1 MTAALILF
9 GVSAAV
15 AQSAVTGKIVDETG
29 APLIGASVTVP
40 GTSQGVSTDVDGNFT
55 LKTDAKEI
63 EISYVGYV
71 PTKKPVTGPNA
82 RLGIIQ
88 MEPDA
93 VALQDVIVMQ
103 SVAVQRKTPV
113 AVSTVN
119 AEEIS
124 YKLGGQEFP
133 EILKSTPGVYVTKD
147 GGGFGDSKINMR
159 GFQAAN
165 VAVMVNGVP
174 VNDME
179 WGGVY
184 WSNWAGLSDVTRS
197 MQTQRGLGASKIS
210 SPSVG
215 GSVNIVTNGIEAKQG
230 GTFSFGVGNDGLYS
244 LSFSLSTG
252 LTKSG
257 WALSVLGAKR
267 WGDGYIQGTNFEGYN
282 WFVNISKRI
291 NDRHQL
297 SLTAFGAPQKHA
309 QRHALDDGLKIEEW
323 QKAKNFMGEKD
334 MYRYN
339 AEYGFDKNGRQRYSH
354 FNEYHKPQISLN
366 HQWQIDYKSS
376 LSTALYMSIGRGS
389 GYSGQGRTSADRN
402 MWKGTNYGV
411 LNTTFRNPDGT
422 FAYDKIQEMN
432 AASPDG
438 SRMIMSKSNNNHM
451 WYGLLSTY
459 TNQISKSLELSA
471 GIDVRYYIGEHNN
484 EIIDLYDG
492 KYFIDDSSRAN
503 VKPEQ
508 NAAAA
513 DPNWV
518 YEKLQVGDKVYRDYD
533 GHVHQEG
540 VFAQLEWTKKN
551 LNAFVSGSV
560 SNTGYWRY
568 DRFYYDAAHAESE
581 HVNFIGYTV
590 KGGANYNINEKH
602 NVFANLGYISRAPFF
617 SGGAFLQSTTSN
629 VKNPDPL
636 NEKVFSAEIGYG
648 FRSGILSVNLNGY
661 YTLWMDKSVVRSS
674 SMANG
679 DYARVNLSGVD
690 ARHMGLELDFVL
702 RPNRWLDVTGMLSLG
717 DWQWDSDSK
726 GYIYDTQGQPLTK
739 ALDGTVASG
748 IMAEDHAWLN
758 LKQKGIKVGGSAQT
772 TGALGVTVRPMK
784 GLRVSADWN
793 AYGNNYADFYIGSNT
808 SLNGNSTV
816 DVKDPWKIPWG
827 HQLDLSAS
835 YAFKIGNV
843 RATIYGNVNNVY
855 DYNYIMDAQCAAAD
869 EGIWQNVYAV
879 MYSFGR
885 TYTVRLK
892 IIQEE
897 RTSIPLSSVQSL
909 PLLPVKA
916 FCTPHLPNLLRENI
930 PFLQGTASRK
940 QQPLLM
946 TAPPQKNGS
955 EHVKGENLWNP

>member
-1 MTAALILF
+1 MAAFILI
-9 GVSAAV
+9 GSSSAI
-15 AQSAVTGKIVDETG
+15 AQSTVIGKVVDEND
-29 APLIGASVTVP
+29 APLIGATVIVP
-40 GTSQGVSTDVDGNFT
+40 GTSTGTGTDAAGNFSLKVDAGT
-55 LKTDAKEI
+55 QSVEISFFGYVTETREIKGGGRIDLGTIVLKTDA
-63 EISYVGYV
+63 
-71 PTKKPVTGPNA
+71 VT
-82 RLGIIQ
+82 
-88 MEPDA
+88 
-93 VALQDVIVMQ
+93 LQDVIVSQ

-113 AVSTVN
+113 AVSTVT
-119 AEEIS
+119 ADEIT

-147 GGGFGDSKINMR
+147 GGGFGDAKINMR
-159 GFQAAN
+159 GFQSAN

-210 SPSVG
+210 APSVG
-215 GSVNIVTNGIEAKQG
+215 GSVNIVTNGIDAKKG
-230 GTFSFGVGNDGLYS
+230 GTFSFGVGNDGLYNLS
-244 LSFSLSTG
+244 LSLSTG
-252 LTKSG
+252 LTKNG
-257 WALSVLGAKR
+257 WAMSILAAKR

-297 SLTAFGAPQKHA
+297 SLTAFGAPQKHG
-309 QRHALDDGLKIEEW
+309 QRNALNDGLTIAEW

-339 AEYGFDKNGRQRYSH
+339 ASYGFDKNGKQRYSS

-402 MWKGTNYGV
+402 AWKGTNYGI

-422 FAYDKIQEMN
+422 FAYDKIQELN
-432 AASPDG
+432 AASIDG
-438 SRMIMSKSNNNHM
+438 SRMVMSKSNNNHM

-459 TNQISKSLELSA
+459 TNQITPSLELSA
-471 GIDVRYYIGEHNN
+471 GVDVRYYIGEHNN

-492 KYFIDDSSRAN
+492 KYFIDDNSRRN
-503 VKPEQ
+503 VKASD
-508 NAAAA
+508 NIAAA
-513 DPNWV
+513 DPTWQ

-540 VFAQLEWTKKN
+540 VFAQLEWTRNK
-551 LNAFVSGSV
+551 LNAFVSGSI

-568 DRFYYDAAHAESE
+568 DRFYYDAEHAESD
-581 HVNFIGYTV
+581 HVNFLGYTV
-590 KGGANYNINEKH
+590 KGGANYNITDKH

-629 VKNPDPL
+629 VTNPDPL
-636 NEKVFSAEIGYG
+636 NERVFSAELGYG
-648 FRSGILSVNLNGY
+648 FRSGIFTANLNAY
-661 YTLWMDKSVVRSS
+661 YTLWMDKSFVRSTQMS
-674 SMANG
+674 NG
-679 DYARVNLSGVD
+679 DYARINLGGVD
-690 ARHMGLELDFVL
+690 ARHMGIELDFSL
-702 RPNRWLDVTGMLSLG
+702 RPTRWMDITGMLSLG
-717 DWQWDSDSK
+717 NWIWDSNTK
-726 GYIYDTQGQPLTK
+726 GYIYDSQGQPMTA

-748 IMAEDHAWLN
+748 IMADDHAWLF

-772 TGALGVTVRPMK
+772 TGAIGMTVRPMK

-793 AYGNNYADFYIGSNT
+793 AYGNNYADFWLGSG
-808 SLNGNSTV
+808 LNGNQTIE
-816 DVKDPWKIPWG
+816 VKDPWRIPWG

-835 YAFKIGNV
+835 YRFKIGNIF
-843 RATIYGNVNNVY
+843 ATIYGNVNNVY
-855 DYNYIMDAQCAAAD
+855 NYNYIMDAQSDALQ
-869 EGIWQNVYAV
+869 EGIWQNAYAV

-885 TYTVRLK
+885 TYTVRVK
-892 IIQEE
+892 IN
-897 RTSIPLSSVQSL
+897 
-909 PLLPVKA
+909 
-916 FCTPHLPNLLRENI
+916 F
-930 PFLQGTASRK
+930 
-940 QQPLLM
+940 
-946 TAPPQKNGS
+946 
-955 EHVKGENLWNP
+955 

>member
-1 MTAALILF
+1 MAAFILI
-9 GVSAAV
+9 GSSSAI
-15 AQSAVTGKIVDETG
+15 AQSTVIGKVVDEND
-29 APLIGASVTVP
+29 APLIGATVIVP
-40 GTSQGVSTDVDGNFT
+40 GTSTGTGTDAAGNFSLKVDAGT
-55 LKTDAKEI
+55 QSVEISFIGYVTETREIKGGGRIDLGTIVLKTDA
-63 EISYVGYV
+63 
-71 PTKKPVTGPNA
+71 VT
-82 RLGIIQ
+82 
-88 MEPDA
+88 
-93 VALQDVIVMQ
+93 LQDVIVSQ

-113 AVSTVN
+113 AVSTVT
-119 AEEIS
+119 ADEIT

-147 GGGFGDSKINMR
+147 GGGFGDAKINMR
-159 GFQAAN
+159 GFQSAN

-210 SPSVG
+210 APSVG
-215 GSVNIVTNGIEAKQG
+215 GSVNIVTNGIDAKKG
-230 GTFSFGVGNDGLYS
+230 GTFSFGVGNDGLYNLS
-244 LSFSLSTG
+244 LSLSTG
-252 LTKSG
+252 LTKNG
-257 WALSVLGAKR
+257 WAMSILAAKR

-297 SLTAFGAPQKHA
+297 SLTAFGAPQKHG
-309 QRHALDDGLKIEEW
+309 QRNALNDGLTIAEW

-339 AEYGFDKNGRQRYSH
+339 ASYGFDKNGKQRYSS

-402 MWKGTNYGV
+402 AWKGTNYGI

-422 FAYDKIQEMN
+422 FAYDKIQELN
-432 AASPDG
+432 AASIDG
-438 SRMIMSKSNNNHM
+438 SRMVMSKSNNNHM

-459 TNQISKSLELSA
+459 TNQITPSLELSA
-471 GIDVRYYIGEHNN
+471 GVDVRYYIGEHNN

-492 KYFIDDSSRAN
+492 KYFIDDNSRCN
-503 VKPEQ
+503 VKASD
-508 NAAAA
+508 NIAAA
-513 DPNWV
+513 DPTWQ

-540 VFAQLEWTKKN
+540 VFAQLEWTRNK
-551 LNAFVSGSV
+551 LNAFVSGSI

-568 DRFYYDAAHAESE
+568 DRFYYDAEHAESD
-581 HVNFIGYTV
+581 HVNFLGYTV
-590 KGGANYNINEKH
+590 KGGANYNITDKH

-629 VKNPDPL
+629 VTNPDPL
-636 NEKVFSAEIGYG
+636 NERVFSAELGYG
-648 FRSGILSVNLNGY
+648 FRSGIFTANLNAY
-661 YTLWMDKSVVRSS
+661 YTLWMDKSFVRSTQMS
-674 SMANG
+674 NG
-679 DYARVNLSGVD
+679 DYARINLGGVD
-690 ARHMGLELDFVL
+690 ARHMGIELDFSL
-702 RPNRWLDVTGMLSLG
+702 RPTRWMDITGMLSLG
-717 DWQWDSDSK
+717 NWIWDSNTK
-726 GYIYDTQGQPLTK
+726 GYIYDSQGQPMTA

-748 IMAEDHAWLN
+748 IMADDHAWLF

-772 TGALGVTVRPMK
+772 TGAIGMTVRPMK

-793 AYGNNYADFYIGSNT
+793 AYGNNYADFWLGSG
-808 SLNGNSTV
+808 LNGNQTIE
-816 DVKDPWKIPWG
+816 VKDPWRIPWG

-835 YAFKIGNV
+835 YRFKIGNIF
-843 RATIYGNVNNVY
+843 ATIYGNVNNVY
-855 DYNYIMDAQCAAAD
+855 NYNYIMDAQSDALQ
-869 EGIWQNVYAV
+869 EGIWQNAYAV

-885 TYTVRLK
+885 TYTVRVK
-892 IIQEE
+892 IN
-897 RTSIPLSSVQSL
+897 
-909 PLLPVKA
+909 
-916 FCTPHLPNLLRENI
+916 F
-930 PFLQGTASRK
+930 
-940 QQPLLM
+940 
-946 TAPPQKNGS
+946 
-955 EHVKGENLWNP
+955 

>member
-1 MTAALILF
+1 
-9 GVSAAV
+9 
-15 AQSAVTGKIVDETG
+15 VT
-29 APLIGASVTVP
+29 
-40 GTSQGVSTDVDGNFT
+40 
-55 LKTDAKEI
+55 
-63 EISYVGYV
+63 
-71 PTKKPVTGPNA
+71 
-82 RLGIIQ
+82 
-88 MEPDA
+88 
-93 VALQDVIVMQ
+93 LQDVIVSQ

-113 AVSTVN
+113 AVSTVT
-119 AEEIS
+119 ADEIT

-147 GGGFGDSKINMR
+147 GGGFGDAKINMR
-159 GFQAAN
+159 GFQSAN

-210 SPSVG
+210 APSVG
-215 GSVNIVTNGIEAKQG
+215 GSVNIVTNGIDAKKG
-230 GTFSFGVGNDGLYS
+230 GTFSFGVGNDGLYNLS
-244 LSFSLSTG
+244 LSLSTG
-252 LTKSG
+252 LTKNG
-257 WALSVLGAKR
+257 WAMSILAAKR

-297 SLTAFGAPQKHA
+297 SLTAFGAPQKHG
-309 QRHALDDGLKIEEW
+309 QRNALNDGLTIAEW

-339 AEYGFDKNGRQRYSH
+339 ASYGFDKNGKQRYSS

-402 MWKGTNYGV
+402 AWKGTNYGI

-422 FAYDKIQEMN
+422 FAYDKIQELN
-432 AASPDG
+432 AASIDG
-438 SRMIMSKSNNNHM
+438 SRMVMSKSNNNHM

-459 TNQISKSLELSA
+459 TNQITPSLELSA
-471 GIDVRYYIGEHNN
+471 GVDVRYYIGEHNN

-492 KYFIDDSSRAN
+492 KYFIDDNSRRN
-503 VKPEQ
+503 VKASD
-508 NAAAA
+508 NIAAA
-513 DPNWV
+513 DPTWQ

-540 VFAQLEWTKKN
+540 VFAQLEWTRNK
-551 LNAFVSGSV
+551 LNAFVSGSI

-568 DRFYYDAAHAESE
+568 DRFYYDAEHAESD
-581 HVNFIGYTV
+581 HVNFLGYTV
-590 KGGANYNINEKH
+590 KGGANYNITDKH

-629 VKNPDPL
+629 VTNPDPL
-636 NEKVFSAEIGYG
+636 NERVFSAELGYG
-648 FRSGILSVNLNGY
+648 FRSGIFTANLNAY
-661 YTLWMDKSVVRSS
+661 YTLWMDKSFVRSTQMS
-674 SMANG
+674 NG
-679 DYARVNLSGVD
+679 DYARINLGGVD
-690 ARHMGLELDFVL
+690 ARHMGIELDFSL
-702 RPNRWLDVTGMLSLG
+702 RPTRWMDITGMLSLG
-717 DWQWDSDSK
+717 NWIWDSNTK
-726 GYIYDTQGQPLTK
+726 GYIYDSQGQPMTA

-748 IMAEDHAWLN
+748 IMADDHAWLF

-772 TGALGVTVRPMK
+772 TGAIGMTVRPMK

-793 AYGNNYADFYIGSNT
+793 AYGNNYADFWLGSG
-808 SLNGNSTV
+808 LNGNQTIE
-816 DVKDPWKIPWG
+816 VKDPWRIPWG

-835 YAFKIGNV
+835 YRFKIGNIF
-843 RATIYGNVNNVY
+843 ATIYGNVNNVY
-855 DYNYIMDAQCAAAD
+855 NYNYIMDAQSDALQ
-869 EGIWQNVYAV
+869 EGIWQNAYAV

-885 TYTVRLK
+885 TYTVRVK
-892 IIQEE
+892 IN
-897 RTSIPLSSVQSL
+897 
-909 PLLPVKA
+909 
-916 FCTPHLPNLLRENI
+916 F
-930 PFLQGTASRK
+930 
-940 QQPLLM
+940 
-946 TAPPQKNGS
+946 
-955 EHVKGENLWNP
+955 

>member
-1 MTAALILF
+1 MKKPLLHFLLMAAFILI
-9 GVSAAV
+9 GSSSAI
-15 AQSAVTGKIVDETG
+15 AQSTVIGKVVDEND
-29 APLIGASVTVP
+29 APLIGATVIVP
-40 GTSQGVSTDVDGNFT
+40 GTSTGTGTDAAGNFSLKVDAGT
-55 LKTDAKEI
+55 QSVEISFIGYVTETREIKGGGRIDLGTIVLKTDA
-63 EISYVGYV
+63 
-71 PTKKPVTGPNA
+71 VT
-82 RLGIIQ
+82 
-88 MEPDA
+88 
-93 VALQDVIVMQ
+93 LQDVIVSQ

-113 AVSTVN
+113 AVSTVT
-119 AEEIS
+119 ADEIT

-147 GGGFGDSKINMR
+147 GGGFGDAKINMR
-159 GFQAAN
+159 GFQSAN

-210 SPSVG
+210 APSVG
-215 GSVNIVTNGIEAKQG
+215 GSVNIVTNGIDAKKG
-230 GTFSFGVGNDGLYS
+230 GTFSFGVGNDGLYNLS
-244 LSFSLSTG
+244 LSLSTG
-252 LTKSG
+252 LTKNG
-257 WALSVLGAKR
+257 WAMSILAAKR

-297 SLTAFGAPQKHA
+297 SLTAFGAPQKHG
-309 QRHALDDGLKIEEW
+309 QRNALNDGLTIAEW

-339 AEYGFDKNGRQRYSH
+339 ASYGFDKNGKQRYSS

-402 MWKGTNYGV
+402 AWKGTNYGV

-422 FAYDKIQEMN
+422 FAYDKIQELN
-432 AASPDG
+432 AASIDG
-438 SRMIMSKSNNNHM
+438 SRMVMSKSNNNHM

-459 TNQISKSLELSA
+459 TNQITPSLELSA
-471 GIDVRYYIGEHNN
+471 GVDVRYYIGEHNN

-492 KYFIDDSSRAN
+492 KYFIDDNSRRN
-503 VKPEQ
+503 VKASD
-508 NAAAA
+508 NIAAA
-513 DPNWV
+513 DPTWQ

-540 VFAQLEWTKKN
+540 VFAQLEWTRNK
-551 LNAFVSGSV
+551 LNAFVSGSI

-568 DRFYYDAAHAESE
+568 DRFYYDAEHAESD
-581 HVNFIGYTV
+581 HVNFLGYTV
-590 KGGANYNINEKH
+590 KGGANYNITDKH

-629 VKNPDPL
+629 VTNPDPL
-636 NEKVFSAEIGYG
+636 NERVFSAELGYG
-648 FRSGILSVNLNGY
+648 FRSGIFTANLNAY
-661 YTLWMDKSVVRSS
+661 YTLWMDKSFVRSTQMS
-674 SMANG
+674 NG
-679 DYARVNLSGVD
+679 DYARINLGGVD
-690 ARHMGLELDFVL
+690 ARHMGIELDFSL
-702 RPNRWLDVTGMLSLG
+702 RPTRWMDITGMLSLG
-717 DWQWDSDSK
+717 NWIWDSNTK
-726 GYIYDTQGQPLTK
+726 GYIYDSQGQPMTA

-748 IMAEDHAWLN
+748 IMADDHAWLF

-772 TGALGVTVRPMK
+772 TGAIGVTVRPMK

-793 AYGNNYADFYIGSNT
+793 AYGNNYADFWLGSG
-808 SLNGNSTV
+808 LNGNQTIE
-816 DVKDPWKIPWG
+816 VKDPWRIPWG

-835 YAFKIGNV
+835 YRFKIGNIF
-843 RATIYGNVNNVY
+843 ATIYGNVNNVY
-855 DYNYIMDAQCAAAD
+855 NYNYIMDAQSDALQ
-869 EGIWQNVYAV
+869 EGIWQNAYAV

-885 TYTVRLK
+885 TYTVRVK
-892 IIQEE
+892 IN
-897 RTSIPLSSVQSL
+897 
-909 PLLPVKA
+909 
-916 FCTPHLPNLLRENI
+916 F
-930 PFLQGTASRK
+930 
-940 QQPLLM
+940 
-946 TAPPQKNGS
+946 
-955 EHVKGENLWNP
+955 

>member
-1 MTAALILF
+1 MT
-9 GVSAAV
+9 
-15 AQSAVTGKIVDETG
+15 
-29 APLIGASVTVP
+29 
-40 GTSQGVSTDVDGNFT
+40 
-55 LKTDAKEI
+55 
-63 EISYVGYV
+63 
-71 PTKKPVTGPNA
+71 
-82 RLGIIQ
+82 
-88 MEPDA
+88 
-93 VALQDVIVMQ
+93 LQDVIVSQ

-113 AVSTVN
+113 AVSTVT
-119 AEEIS
+119 ADEIT

-147 GGGFGDSKINMR
+147 GGGFGDAKINMR
-159 GFQAAN
+159 GFQSAN

-210 SPSVG
+210 APSVG
-215 GSVNIVTNGIEAKQG
+215 GSVNIVTNGIDAKKG
-230 GTFSFGVGNDGLYS
+230 GTFSFGVGNDGLYNLS
-244 LSFSLSTG
+244 LSLSTG
-252 LTKSG
+252 LTKNG
-257 WALSVLGAKR
+257 WAMSILAAKR

-297 SLTAFGAPQKHA
+297 SLTAFGAPQKHG
-309 QRHALDDGLKIEEW
+309 QRNALNDGLTIAEW

-339 AEYGFDKNGRQRYSH
+339 ASYGFDKNGKQRYSS

-402 MWKGTNYGV
+402 AWKGTNYGI

-422 FAYDKIQEMN
+422 FAYDKIQELN
-432 AASPDG
+432 AASIDG
-438 SRMIMSKSNNNHM
+438 SRMVMSKSNNNHM

-459 TNQISKSLELSA
+459 TNQITPSLELSA
-471 GIDVRYYIGEHNN
+471 GVDVRYYIGEHNN

-492 KYFIDDSSRAN
+492 KYFIDDNSRRN
-503 VKPEQ
+503 VKASD
-508 NAAAA
+508 NIAAA
-513 DPNWV
+513 DPTWQ

-540 VFAQLEWTKKN
+540 VFAQLEWTRNK
-551 LNAFVSGSV
+551 LNAFVSGSI

-568 DRFYYDAAHAESE
+568 DRFYYDAAHAESG
-581 HVNFIGYTV
+581 HVNFLGYTI
-590 KGGANYNINEKH
+590 KGGANYNITDKH

-629 VKNPDPL
+629 VTNPDPL
-636 NEKVFSAEIGYG
+636 NERVFSAELGYG
-648 FRSGILSVNLNGY
+648 FRSGIFTANLNAY
-661 YTLWMDKSVVRSS
+661 YTLWMDKSFVRSTQMS
-674 SMANG
+674 NG
-679 DYARVNLSGVD
+679 DYARINLGGVD
-690 ARHMGLELDFVL
+690 ARHMGIELDFSL
-702 RPNRWLDVTGMLSLG
+702 RPTRWMDITGMLSLG
-717 DWQWDSDSK
+717 NWIWDSNTK
-726 GYIYDTQGQPLTK
+726 GYIYDSQGQPMTA

-748 IMAEDHAWLN
+748 IMADDHAWLF

-772 TGALGVTVRPMK
+772 TGAIGMTVRPMK

-793 AYGNNYADFYIGSNT
+793 AYGNNYADFWLGSG
-808 SLNGNSTV
+808 LNGNQTIE
-816 DVKDPWKIPWG
+816 VKDPWRIPWG

-835 YAFKIGNV
+835 YRFKIGNIF
-843 RATIYGNVNNVY
+843 ATIYGNVNNVY
-855 DYNYIMDAQCAAAD
+855 NYNYIMDAQSDALQ
-869 EGIWQNVYAV
+869 EGIWQNAYAV

-885 TYTVRLK
+885 TYTVRVK
-892 IIQEE
+892 IN
-897 RTSIPLSSVQSL
+897 
-909 PLLPVKA
+909 
-916 FCTPHLPNLLRENI
+916 F
-930 PFLQGTASRK
+930 
-940 QQPLLM
+940 
-946 TAPPQKNGS
+946 
-955 EHVKGENLWNP
+955 

>member
-1 MTAALILF
+1 MAAFILI
-9 GVSAAV
+9 GSSSAI
-15 AQSAVTGKIVDETG
+15 AQSTVIGKVVDEND
-29 APLIGASVTVP
+29 APLIGATVIVP
-40 GTSQGVSTDVDGNFT
+40 GTSTGTGTDAAGNFSLKVDAGT
-55 LKTDAKEI
+55 QSVEISYMVSVPDTRDIKGGGGRIDLGTIVLKTDA
-63 EISYVGYV
+63 
-71 PTKKPVTGPNA
+71 VT
-82 RLGIIQ
+82 
-88 MEPDA
+88 
-93 VALQDVIVMQ
+93 LQDVIVSQ

-113 AVSTVN
+113 AVSTVT
-119 AEEIS
+119 ADEIT

-147 GGGFGDSKINMR
+147 GGGFGDAKINMR
-159 GFQAAN
+159 GFQSAN

-210 SPSVG
+210 APSVG
-215 GSVNIVTNGIEAKQG
+215 GSVNIVTNGIDAKKG
-230 GTFSFGVGNDGLYS
+230 GTFSFGVGNDGLYNLS
-244 LSFSLSTG
+244 LSLSTG
-252 LTKSG
+252 LTKNG
-257 WALSVLGAKR
+257 WAMSILAAKR

-297 SLTAFGAPQKHA
+297 SLTAFGAPQKHG
-309 QRHALDDGLKIEEW
+309 QRNALNDGLTIAEW

-339 AEYGFDKNGRQRYSH
+339 ASYGFDKNGKQRYSS

-402 MWKGTNYGV
+402 AWKGTNYGI

-422 FAYDKIQEMN
+422 FAYDKIQELN
-432 AASPDG
+432 AASIDG
-438 SRMIMSKSNNNHM
+438 SRMVMSKSNNNHM

-459 TNQISKSLELSA
+459 TNQITPSLELSA
-471 GIDVRYYIGEHNN
+471 GVDVRYYIGEHNN

-492 KYFIDDSSRAN
+492 KYFIDDNSRRN
-503 VKPEQ
+503 VKASD
-508 NAAAA
+508 NIAAA
-513 DPNWV
+513 DPTWQ

-540 VFAQLEWTKKN
+540 VFAQLEWTRNK
-551 LNAFVSGSV
+551 LNAFVSGSI

-568 DRFYYDAAHAESE
+568 DRFYYDAEHAESD
-581 HVNFIGYTV
+581 HVNFLGYTV
-590 KGGANYNINEKH
+590 KGGANYNITDKH

-629 VKNPDPL
+629 VTNPDPL
-636 NEKVFSAEIGYG
+636 NERVFSAELGYG
-648 FRSGILSVNLNGY
+648 FRSGIFTANLNAY
-661 YTLWMDKSVVRSS
+661 YTLWMDKSFVRSTQMS
-674 SMANG
+674 NG
-679 DYARVNLSGVD
+679 DYARINLGGVD
-690 ARHMGLELDFVL
+690 ARHMGIELDFSL
-702 RPNRWLDVTGMLSLG
+702 RPTRWMDITGMLSLG
-717 DWQWDSDSK
+717 NWIWDSNTK
-726 GYIYDTQGQPLTK
+726 GYIYDSQGQPMTA

-748 IMAEDHAWLN
+748 IMADDHAWLF

-772 TGALGVTVRPMK
+772 TGAIGMTVRPMK

-793 AYGNNYADFYIGSNT
+793 AYGNNYADFWLGSG
-808 SLNGNSTV
+808 LNGNQTIE
-816 DVKDPWKIPWG
+816 VKDPWRIPWG

-835 YAFKIGNV
+835 YRFKIGNIF
-843 RATIYGNVNNVY
+843 ATIYGNVNNVY
-855 DYNYIMDAQCAAAD
+855 NYNYIMDAQSDALQ
-869 EGIWQNVYAV
+869 EGIWQNAYAV

-885 TYTVRLK
+885 TYTVRVK
-892 IIQEE
+892 IN
-897 RTSIPLSSVQSL
+897 
-909 PLLPVKA
+909 
-916 FCTPHLPNLLRENI
+916 F
-930 PFLQGTASRK
+930 
-940 QQPLLM
+940 
-946 TAPPQKNGS
+946 
-955 EHVKGENLWNP
+955 

>member
-1 MTAALILF
+1 MTETREIKGGGRIDL
-9 GVSAAV
+9 G
-15 AQSAVTGKIVDETG
+15 TIV
-29 APLIGASVTVP
+29 
-40 GTSQGVSTDVDGNFT
+40 
-55 LKTDAKEI
+55 LKTDA
-63 EISYVGYV
+63 
-71 PTKKPVTGPNA
+71 VT
-82 RLGIIQ
+82 
-88 MEPDA
+88 
-93 VALQDVIVMQ
+93 LQDVIVSQ

-113 AVSTVN
+113 AVSTVT
-119 AEEIS
+119 ADEIT

-147 GGGFGDSKINMR
+147 GGGFGDAKINMR
-159 GFQAAN
+159 GFQSAN

-210 SPSVG
+210 APSVG
-215 GSVNIVTNGIEAKQG
+215 GSVNIVTNGIDAKKG
-230 GTFSFGVGNDGLYS
+230 GTFSFGVGNDGLYNLS
-244 LSFSLSTG
+244 LSLSTG
-252 LTKSG
+252 LTKNG
-257 WALSVLGAKR
+257 WAMSILAAKR

-297 SLTAFGAPQKHA
+297 SLTAFGAPQKHG
-309 QRHALDDGLKIEEW
+309 QRNALNDGLTIAEW

-339 AEYGFDKNGRQRYSH
+339 ASYGFDKNGKQRYSS

-402 MWKGTNYGV
+402 AWKGTNYGI

-422 FAYDKIQEMN
+422 FAYDKIQELN
-432 AASPDG
+432 AASIDG
-438 SRMIMSKSNNNHM
+438 SRMVMSKSNNNHM

-459 TNQISKSLELSA
+459 TNQITPSLELSA
-471 GIDVRYYIGEHNN
+471 GVDVRYYIGEHNN

-492 KYFIDDSSRAN
+492 KYFIDDNSRRN
-503 VKPEQ
+503 VKASD
-508 NAAAA
+508 NIAAA
-513 DPNWV
+513 DPTWQ

-540 VFAQLEWTKKN
+540 VFAQLEWTRNK
-551 LNAFVSGSV
+551 LNAFVSGSI

-568 DRFYYDAAHAESE
+568 DRFYYDAEHAESD
-581 HVNFIGYTV
+581 HVNFLGYTV
-590 KGGANYNINEKH
+590 KGGANYNITDKH

-629 VKNPDPL
+629 VTNPDPL
-636 NEKVFSAEIGYG
+636 NERVFSAELGYG
-648 FRSGILSVNLNGY
+648 FRSGIFTANLNAY
-661 YTLWMDKSVVRSS
+661 YTLWMDKSFVRSTQMS
-674 SMANG
+674 NG
-679 DYARVNLSGVD
+679 DYARINLGGVD
-690 ARHMGLELDFVL
+690 ARHMGIELDFSL
-702 RPNRWLDVTGMLSLG
+702 RPTRWMDITGMLSLG
-717 DWQWDSDSK
+717 NWIWDSNTK
-726 GYIYDTQGQPLTK
+726 GYIYDSQGQPMTA

-748 IMAEDHAWLN
+748 IMADDHAWLF

-772 TGALGVTVRPMK
+772 TGAIGMTVRPMK

-793 AYGNNYADFYIGSNT
+793 AYGNNYADFWLGSG
-808 SLNGNSTV
+808 LNGNQTIE
-816 DVKDPWKIPWG
+816 VKDPWRIPWG

-835 YAFKIGNV
+835 YRFKIGNIF
-843 RATIYGNVNNVY
+843 ATIYGNVNNVY
-855 DYNYIMDAQCAAAD
+855 NYNYIMDAQSDALQ
-869 EGIWQNVYAV
+869 EGIWQNAYAV

-885 TYTVRLK
+885 TYTVRVK
-892 IIQEE
+892 IN
-897 RTSIPLSSVQSL
+897 
-909 PLLPVKA
+909 
-916 FCTPHLPNLLRENI
+916 F
-930 PFLQGTASRK
+930 
-940 QQPLLM
+940 
-946 TAPPQKNGS
+946 
-955 EHVKGENLWNP
+955 

>member
-1 MTAALILF
+1 MKKPLLHFLLMAAFILI
-9 GVSAAV
+9 GSSSAI
-15 AQSAVTGKIVDETG
+15 AQSTVIGKVVDEND
-29 APLIGASVTVP
+29 APLIGATVIVP
-40 GTSQGVSTDVDGNFT
+40 GTSTGTGTDAAGNFSLKVDAGT
-55 LKTDAKEI
+55 QSVEISFIGYVTETREIKGGGRIDLGTIVLKTDA
-63 EISYVGYV
+63 
-71 PTKKPVTGPNA
+71 VT
-82 RLGIIQ
+82 
-88 MEPDA
+88 
-93 VALQDVIVMQ
+93 LQDVIVSQ

-113 AVSTVN
+113 AVSTVT
-119 AEEIS
+119 ADEIT

-147 GGGFGDSKINMR
+147 GGGFGDAKINMR
-159 GFQAAN
+159 GFQSAN

-210 SPSVG
+210 APSVG
-215 GSVNIVTNGIEAKQG
+215 GSVNIVTNGIDAKKG
-230 GTFSFGVGNDGLYS
+230 GTFSFGVGNDGLYNLS
-244 LSFSLSTG
+244 LSLSTG
-252 LTKSG
+252 LTKNG
-257 WALSVLGAKR
+257 WAMSILAAKR

-297 SLTAFGAPQKHA
+297 SLTAFGAPQKHG
-309 QRHALDDGLKIEEW
+309 QRNALNDGLTIAEW

-339 AEYGFDKNGRQRYSH
+339 ASYGFDKNGKQRYSS

-402 MWKGTNYGV
+402 AWKGTNYGI

-422 FAYDKIQEMN
+422 FAYDKIQELN
-432 AASPDG
+432 AASIDG
-438 SRMIMSKSNNNHM
+438 SRMVMSKSNNNHM

-459 TNQISKSLELSA
+459 TNQITPSLELSA
-471 GIDVRYYIGEHNN
+471 GVDVRYYIGEHNN

-492 KYFIDDSSRAN
+492 KYFIDDNSRRN
-503 VKPEQ
+503 VKASD
-508 NAAAA
+508 NIAAA
-513 DPNWV
+513 DPTWQ

-540 VFAQLEWTKKN
+540 VFAQLEWTRNK
-551 LNAFVSGSV
+551 LNAFVSGSI

-568 DRFYYDAAHAESE
+568 DRFYYDAEHAESD
-581 HVNFIGYTV
+581 HVNFLGYTV
-590 KGGANYNINEKH
+590 KGGANYNITDKH

-629 VKNPDPL
+629 VTNPDPL
-636 NEKVFSAEIGYG
+636 NERVFSAELGYG
-648 FRSGILSVNLNGY
+648 FRSGIFTANLNAY
-661 YTLWMDKSVVRSS
+661 YTLWMDKSFVRSTQMS
-674 SMANG
+674 NG
-679 DYARVNLSGVD
+679 DYARINLGGVD
-690 ARHMGLELDFVL
+690 ARHMGIELDFSL
-702 RPNRWLDVTGMLSLG
+702 RPTRWMDITGMLSLG
-717 DWQWDSDSK
+717 NWIWDSNTK
-726 GYIYDTQGQPLTK
+726 GYIYDSQGQPMTA

-748 IMAEDHAWLN
+748 IMADDHAWLF

-772 TGALGVTVRPMK
+772 TGAIGMTVRPMK

-793 AYGNNYADFYIGSNT
+793 AYGNNYADFWLGSG
-808 SLNGNSTV
+808 LNGNQTIE
-816 DVKDPWKIPWG
+816 VKDPWRIPWG

-835 YAFKIGNV
+835 YRFKIGNIF
-843 RATIYGNVNNVY
+843 ATIYGNVNNVY
-855 DYNYIMDAQCAAAD
+855 NYNYIMDAQSDALQ
-869 EGIWQNVYAV
+869 EGIWQNAYAV

-885 TYTVRLK
+885 TYTVRVK
-892 IIQEE
+892 IN
-897 RTSIPLSSVQSL
+897 
-909 PLLPVKA
+909 
-916 FCTPHLPNLLRENI
+916 F
-930 PFLQGTASRK
+930 
-940 QQPLLM
+940 
-946 TAPPQKNGS
+946 
-955 EHVKGENLWNP
+955 

>member
-147 GGGFGDSKINMR
+147 GGGFGDAKINMR
-159 GFQAAN
+159 GFQSAN

-210 SPSVG
+210 APSVG
-215 GSVNIVTNGIEAKQG
+215 GSVNIVTNGIDAKKG
-230 GTFSFGVGNDGLYS
+230 GTFSFGVGNDGLYNLS
-244 LSFSLSTG
+244 LSLSTG
-252 LTKSG
+252 LTKNG
-257 WALSVLGAKR
+257 WAMSILAAKR

-297 SLTAFGAPQKHA
+297 SLTAFGAPQKHG
-309 QRHALDDGLKIEEW
+309 QRNALNDGLTIAEW

-339 AEYGFDKNGRQRYSH
+339 ASYGFDKNGKQRYSS

-402 MWKGTNYGV
+402 AWKGTNYGI

-422 FAYDKIQEMN
+422 FAYDKIQELN
-432 AASPDG
+432 AASIDG
-438 SRMIMSKSNNNHM
+438 SRMVMSKSNNNHM

-459 TNQISKSLELSA
+459 TNQITPSLELSA
-471 GIDVRYYIGEHNN
+471 GVDVRYYIGEHNN

-492 KYFIDDSSRAN
+492 KYFIDDNSRRN
-503 VKPEQ
+503 VKASD
-508 NAAAA
+508 NIAAA
-513 DPNWV
+513 DPTWQ

-540 VFAQLEWTKKN
+540 VFAQLEWTRNK
-551 LNAFVSGSV
+551 LNAFVSGSI

-568 DRFYYDAAHAESE
+568 DRFYYDAEHAESD
-581 HVNFIGYTV
+581 HVNFLGYTV
-590 KGGANYNINEKH
+590 KGGANYNITDKH

-629 VKNPDPL
+629 VTNPDPL
-636 NEKVFSAEIGYG
+636 NERVFSAELGYG
-648 FRSGILSVNLNGY
+648 FRSGIFTANLNAY
-661 YTLWMDKSVVRSS
+661 YTLWMDKSFVRSTQMS
-674 SMANG
+674 NG
-679 DYARVNLSGVD
+679 DYARINLGGVD
-690 ARHMGLELDFVL
+690 ARHMGIELDFSL
-702 RPNRWLDVTGMLSLG
+702 RPTRWMDITGMLSLG
-717 DWQWDSDSK
+717 NWIWDSNTK
-726 GYIYDTQGQPLTK
+726 GYIYDSQGQPMTA

-748 IMAEDHAWLN
+748 IMADDHAWLF

-772 TGALGVTVRPMK
+772 TGAIGVTVRPMK

-793 AYGNNYADFYIGSNT
+793 AYGNNYADFWLGSG
-808 SLNGNSTV
+808 LNGNQTIE
-816 DVKDPWKIPWG
+816 VKDPWRIPWG

-835 YAFKIGNV
+835 YRFKIGNIF
-843 RATIYGNVNNVY
+843 ATIYGNVNNVY
-855 DYNYIMDAQCAAAD
+855 NYNYIMDAQSDALQ
-869 EGIWQNVYAV
+869 EGIWQNAYAV

-885 TYTVRLK
+885 TYTVRVK
-892 IIQEE
+892 IN
-897 RTSIPLSSVQSL
+897 
-909 PLLPVKA
+909 
-916 FCTPHLPNLLRENI
+916 F
-930 PFLQGTASRK
+930 
-940 QQPLLM
+940 
-946 TAPPQKNGS
+946 
-955 EHVKGENLWNP
+955 

>member
-1 MTAALILF
+1 MAAFILI
-9 GVSAAV
+9 GSSSAI
-15 AQSAVTGKIVDETG
+15 AQSTVIGKVVDEND
-29 APLIGASVTVP
+29 APLIGATVIVP
-40 GTSQGVSTDVDGNFT
+40 GTSTGTGTDAAGNFSLKVDAGT
-55 LKTDAKEI
+55 QSVEISFIGYVTETREIKGGGRIDLGTIVLKTDA
-63 EISYVGYV
+63 
-71 PTKKPVTGPNA
+71 VT
-82 RLGIIQ
+82 
-88 MEPDA
+88 
-93 VALQDVIVMQ
+93 LQDVIVSQ

-113 AVSTVN
+113 AVSTVT
-119 AEEIS
+119 ADEIT

-147 GGGFGDSKINMR
+147 GGGFGDAKINMR
-159 GFQAAN
+159 GFQSAN

-210 SPSVG
+210 APSVG
-215 GSVNIVTNGIEAKQG
+215 GSVNIVTNGIDAKKG
-230 GTFSFGVGNDGLYS
+230 GTFSFGVGNDGLYNLS
-244 LSFSLSTG
+244 LSLSTG
-252 LTKSG
+252 LTKNG
-257 WALSVLGAKR
+257 WAMSILAAKR

-297 SLTAFGAPQKHA
+297 SLTAFGAPQKHG
-309 QRHALDDGLKIEEW
+309 QRNALNDGLTIAEW

-339 AEYGFDKNGRQRYSH
+339 ASYGFDKNGKQRYSS

-402 MWKGTNYGV
+402 AWKGTNYGI

-422 FAYDKIQEMN
+422 FAYDKIQELN
-432 AASPDG
+432 AASIDG
-438 SRMIMSKSNNNHM
+438 SRMVMSKSNNNHM

-459 TNQISKSLELSA
+459 TNQITPSLELSA
-471 GIDVRYYIGEHNN
+471 GVDVRYYIGEHNN

-492 KYFIDDSSRAN
+492 KYFIDDNSRRN
-503 VKPEQ
+503 VKASD
-508 NAAAA
+508 NIAAA
-513 DPNWV
+513 DPTWQ

-540 VFAQLEWTKKN
+540 VFAQLEWTRNK
-551 LNAFVSGSV
+551 LNAFVSGSI

-568 DRFYYDAAHAESE
+568 DRFYYDAEHAESD
-581 HVNFIGYTV
+581 HVNFLGYTV
-590 KGGANYNINEKH
+590 KGGANYNITDKH

-629 VKNPDPL
+629 VTNPDPL
-636 NEKVFSAEIGYG
+636 NERVFLAELGYG
-648 FRSGILSVNLNGY
+648 FRSGIFTANLNAY
-661 YTLWMDKSVVRSS
+661 YTLWMDKSFVRSTQMS
-674 SMANG
+674 NG
-679 DYARVNLSGVD
+679 DYARINLGGVD
-690 ARHMGLELDFVL
+690 ARHMGIELDFSL
-702 RPNRWLDVTGMLSLG
+702 RPTRWMDITGMLSLG
-717 DWQWDSDSK
+717 NWIWDSNTK
-726 GYIYDTQGQPLTK
+726 GYIYDSQGQPMTA

-748 IMAEDHAWLN
+748 IMADDHAWLF

-772 TGALGVTVRPMK
+772 TGAIGVTVRPMK

-793 AYGNNYADFYIGSNT
+793 AYGNNYADFWLGSG
-808 SLNGNSTV
+808 LNGNQTIE
-816 DVKDPWKIPWG
+816 VKDPWRIPWG

-835 YAFKIGNV
+835 YRFKIGNIF
-843 RATIYGNVNNVY
+843 ATIYGNVNNVY
-855 DYNYIMDAQCAAAD
+855 NYNYIMDAQSDALQ
-869 EGIWQNVYAV
+869 EGIWQNAYAV

-885 TYTVRLK
+885 TYTVRVK
-892 IIQEE
+892 IN
-897 RTSIPLSSVQSL
+897 
-909 PLLPVKA
+909 
-916 FCTPHLPNLLRENI
+916 F
-930 PFLQGTASRK
+930 
-940 QQPLLM
+940 
-946 TAPPQKNGS
+946 
-955 EHVKGENLWNP
+955 

>member
-1 MTAALILF
+1 MAAFILI
-9 GVSAAV
+9 GSSSAI
-15 AQSAVTGKIVDETG
+15 AQSTVIGKVVDEND
-29 APLIGASVTVP
+29 APLIGATVIVP
-40 GTSQGVSTDVDGNFT
+40 GTSTGTGTDAAGNFSLKVDAGT
-55 LKTDAKEI
+55 QSVEISFIGYVTETREIKGGGGGRIDLGTIVLKTDA
-63 EISYVGYV
+63 
-71 PTKKPVTGPNA
+71 VT
-82 RLGIIQ
+82 
-88 MEPDA
+88 
-93 VALQDVIVMQ
+93 LQDVIVSQ

-113 AVSTVN
+113 AVSTVT
-119 AEEIS
+119 ADEIT

-147 GGGFGDSKINMR
+147 GGGFGDAKINMR
-159 GFQAAN
+159 GFQSAN

-210 SPSVG
+210 APSVG
-215 GSVNIVTNGIEAKQG
+215 GSVNIVTNGIDAKKG
-230 GTFSFGVGNDGLYS
+230 GTFSFGVGNDGLYNLS
-244 LSFSLSTG
+244 LSLSTG
-252 LTKSG
+252 LTKNG
-257 WALSVLGAKR
+257 WAMSILAAKR

-297 SLTAFGAPQKHA
+297 SLTAFGAPQKHG
-309 QRHALDDGLKIEEW
+309 QRNALNDGLTIAEW

-339 AEYGFDKNGRQRYSH
+339 ASYGFDKNGKQRYSS

-402 MWKGTNYGV
+402 AWKGTNYGV

-422 FAYDKIQEMN
+422 FAYDKIQELN
-432 AASPDG
+432 AASIDG
-438 SRMIMSKSNNNHM
+438 SRMVMSKSNNNHM

-459 TNQISKSLELSA
+459 TNQITPSLELSA
-471 GIDVRYYIGEHNN
+471 GVDVRYYIGEHNN

-492 KYFIDDSSRAN
+492 KYFIDDNSRRN
-503 VKPEQ
+503 VKASD
-508 NAAAA
+508 NIAAA
-513 DPNWV
+513 DPTWQ

-540 VFAQLEWTKKN
+540 VFAQLEWTRNK
-551 LNAFVSGSV
+551 LNAFVSGSI

-568 DRFYYDAAHAESE
+568 DRFYYDAEHAESD
-581 HVNFIGYTV
+581 HVNFLGYTV
-590 KGGANYNINEKH
+590 KGGANYNITDKH

-629 VKNPDPL
+629 VTNPDPL
-636 NEKVFSAEIGYG
+636 NERVFSAELGYG
-648 FRSGILSVNLNGY
+648 FRSGIFTANLNAY
-661 YTLWMDKSVVRSS
+661 YTLWMDKSFVRSTQMS
-674 SMANG
+674 NG
-679 DYARVNLSGVD
+679 DYARINLGGVD
-690 ARHMGLELDFVL
+690 ARHMGIELDFSL
-702 RPNRWLDVTGMLSLG
+702 RPTRWMDITGMLSLG
-717 DWQWDSDSK
+717 NWIWDSNTK
-726 GYIYDTQGQPLTK
+726 GYIYDSQGQPMTA

-748 IMAEDHAWLN
+748 IMADDHAWLF

-772 TGALGVTVRPMK
+772 TGAIGVTVRPMK

-793 AYGNNYADFYIGSNT
+793 AYGNNYADFWLGSG
-808 SLNGNSTV
+808 LNGNQTIE
-816 DVKDPWKIPWG
+816 VKDPWRIPWG

-835 YAFKIGNV
+835 YRFKIGNIF
-843 RATIYGNVNNVY
+843 ATIYGNVNNVY
-855 DYNYIMDAQCAAAD
+855 NYNYIMDAQSDALQ
-869 EGIWQNVYAV
+869 EGIWQNAYAV

-885 TYTVRLK
+885 TYTVRVK
-892 IIQEE
+892 IN
-897 RTSIPLSSVQSL
+897 
-909 PLLPVKA
+909 
-916 FCTPHLPNLLRENI
+916 F
-930 PFLQGTASRK
+930 
-940 QQPLLM
+940 
-946 TAPPQKNGS
+946 
-955 EHVKGENLWNP
+955 

>member
-1 MTAALILF
+1 MAAFILI
-9 GVSAAV
+9 GSSSAI
-15 AQSAVTGKIVDETG
+15 AQSTVIGKVVDEND
-29 APLIGASVTVP
+29 APLIGATVIVP
-40 GTSQGVSTDVDGNFT
+40 GTSTGTGTDAAGNFSLKVDAGT
-55 LKTDAKEI
+55 QSVEISFIGYVTETREIKGGGRIDLGTIVLKTDA
-63 EISYVGYV
+63 
-71 PTKKPVTGPNA
+71 VT
-82 RLGIIQ
+82 
-88 MEPDA
+88 
-93 VALQDVIVMQ
+93 LQDVIVSQ

-113 AVSTVN
+113 AVSTVT
-119 AEEIS
+119 ADEIT

-147 GGGFGDSKINMR
+147 GGGFGDAKINMR
-159 GFQAAN
+159 GFQSAN

-210 SPSVG
+210 APSVG
-215 GSVNIVTNGIEAKQG
+215 GSVNIVTNGIDAKKG
-230 GTFSFGVGNDGLYS
+230 GTFSFGVGNDGLYNLS
-244 LSFSLSTG
+244 LSLSAG
-252 LTKSG
+252 LTKNG
-257 WALSVLGAKR
+257 WAMSILAAKR

-297 SLTAFGAPQKHA
+297 SLTAFGAPQKHG
-309 QRHALDDGLKIEEW
+309 QRNALNDGLTIAEW

-339 AEYGFDKNGRQRYSH
+339 ASYGFDKNGKQRYSS

-402 MWKGTNYGV
+402 AWKGTNYGI

-422 FAYDKIQEMN
+422 FAYDKIQELN
-432 AASPDG
+432 AASIDG
-438 SRMIMSKSNNNHM
+438 SRMVMSKSNNNHM

-459 TNQISKSLELSA
+459 TNQITPSLELSA
-471 GIDVRYYIGEHNN
+471 GVDVRYYIGEHNN

-492 KYFIDDSSRAN
+492 KYFIDDNSRRN
-503 VKPEQ
+503 VKASD
-508 NAAAA
+508 NIAAA
-513 DPNWV
+513 DPTWQ

-540 VFAQLEWTKKN
+540 VFAQLEWTRNK
-551 LNAFVSGSV
+551 LNAFVSGSI

-568 DRFYYDAAHAESE
+568 DRFYYDAEHAESD
-581 HVNFIGYTV
+581 HVNFLGYTV
-590 KGGANYNINEKH
+590 KGGANYNITDKH

-629 VKNPDPL
+629 VTNPDPL
-636 NEKVFSAEIGYG
+636 NERVFSAELGYG
-648 FRSGILSVNLNGY
+648 FRSGIFTANLNAY
-661 YTLWMDKSVVRSS
+661 YTLWMDKSFVRSTQMS
-674 SMANG
+674 NG
-679 DYARVNLSGVD
+679 DYARINLGGVD
-690 ARHMGLELDFVL
+690 ARHMGIELDFSL
-702 RPNRWLDVTGMLSLG
+702 RPTRWMDITGMLSLG
-717 DWQWDSDSK
+717 NWIWDSNTK
-726 GYIYDTQGQPLTK
+726 GYIYDSQGQPMTA

-748 IMAEDHAWLN
+748 IMADDHAWLF

-772 TGALGVTVRPMK
+772 TGAIGMTVRPMK

-793 AYGNNYADFYIGSNT
+793 AYGNNYADFWLGSG
-808 SLNGNSTV
+808 LNGNQTIE
-816 DVKDPWKIPWG
+816 VKDPWRIPWG

-835 YAFKIGNV
+835 YRFKIGNIF
-843 RATIYGNVNNVY
+843 ATIYGNVNNVY
-855 DYNYIMDAQCAAAD
+855 NYNYIMDAQSDALQ
-869 EGIWQNVYAV
+869 EGIWQNAYAV

-885 TYTVRLK
+885 TYTVRVK
-892 IIQEE
+892 IN
-897 RTSIPLSSVQSL
+897 
-909 PLLPVKA
+909 
-916 FCTPHLPNLLRENI
+916 F
-930 PFLQGTASRK
+930 
-940 QQPLLM
+940 
-946 TAPPQKNGS
+946 
-955 EHVKGENLWNP
+955 

>member
-1 MTAALILF
+1 MT
-9 GVSAAV
+9 
-15 AQSAVTGKIVDETG
+15 
-29 APLIGASVTVP
+29 
-40 GTSQGVSTDVDGNFT
+40 
-55 LKTDAKEI
+55 
-63 EISYVGYV
+63 
-71 PTKKPVTGPNA
+71 
-82 RLGIIQ
+82 
-88 MEPDA
+88 
-93 VALQDVIVMQ
+93 LQDVIVSQ

-113 AVSTVN
+113 AVSTVT
-119 AEEIS
+119 ADEIT

-147 GGGFGDSKINMR
+147 GGGFGDAKINMR
-159 GFQAAN
+159 GFQSAN

-210 SPSVG
+210 APSVG
-215 GSVNIVTNGIEAKQG
+215 GSVNIVTNGIDAKKG
-230 GTFSFGVGNDGLYS
+230 GTFSFGVGNDGLYNLS
-244 LSFSLSTG
+244 LSLSTG
-252 LTKSG
+252 LTKNG
-257 WALSVLGAKR
+257 WAMSILAAKR

-297 SLTAFGAPQKHA
+297 SLTAFGAPQKHG
-309 QRHALDDGLKIEEW
+309 QRNALNDGLTIAEW

-339 AEYGFDKNGRQRYSH
+339 ASYGFDKNGKQRYSS

-402 MWKGTNYGV
+402 AWKGTNYGI

-422 FAYDKIQEMN
+422 FAYDKIQELN
-432 AASPDG
+432 AASIDG
-438 SRMIMSKSNNNHM
+438 SRMVMSKSNNNHM

-459 TNQISKSLELSA
+459 TNQITPSLELSA
-471 GIDVRYYIGEHNN
+471 GVDVRYYIGEHNN

-492 KYFIDDSSRAN
+492 KYFIDDNSRRN
-503 VKPEQ
+503 VKASD
-508 NAAAA
+508 NIAAA
-513 DPNWV
+513 DPTWQ

-540 VFAQLEWTKKN
+540 VFAQLEWTRNK
-551 LNAFVSGSV
+551 LNAFVSGSI

-568 DRFYYDAAHAESE
+568 DRFYYDAEHAESD
-581 HVNFIGYTV
+581 HVNFLGYTV
-590 KGGANYNINEKH
+590 KGGANYNITDKH

-629 VKNPDPL
+629 VTNPDPL
-636 NEKVFSAEIGYG
+636 NERVFSAELGYG
-648 FRSGILSVNLNGY
+648 FRSGIFTANLNAY
-661 YTLWMDKSVVRSS
+661 YTLWMDKSFVRSTQMS
-674 SMANG
+674 NG
-679 DYARVNLSGVD
+679 DYARINLGGVD
-690 ARHMGLELDFVL
+690 ARHMGIELDFSL
-702 RPNRWLDVTGMLSLG
+702 RPTRWMDITGMLLLG
-717 DWQWDSDSK
+717 NWIWDSNTK
-726 GYIYDTQGQPLTK
+726 GYIYDSQGQPMTA

-748 IMAEDHAWLN
+748 IMADDHAWLF

-772 TGALGVTVRPMK
+772 TGAIGVTVRPMK

-793 AYGNNYADFYIGSNT
+793 AYGNNYADFWLGSG
-808 SLNGNSTV
+808 LNGNQTIE
-816 DVKDPWKIPWG
+816 VKDPWRIPWG

-835 YAFKIGNV
+835 YRFKIGNIF
-843 RATIYGNVNNVY
+843 ATIYGNVNNVY
-855 DYNYIMDAQCAAAD
+855 NYNYIMDAQSDALQ
-869 EGIWQNVYAV
+869 EGIWQNAYAV

-885 TYTVRLK
+885 TYTVRVK
-892 IIQEE
+892 IN
-897 RTSIPLSSVQSL
+897 
-909 PLLPVKA
+909 
-916 FCTPHLPNLLRENI
+916 F
-930 PFLQGTASRK
+930 
-940 QQPLLM
+940 
-946 TAPPQKNGS
+946 
-955 EHVKGENLWNP
+955 

>member
-1 MTAALILF
+1 MT
-9 GVSAAV
+9 
-15 AQSAVTGKIVDETG
+15 
-29 APLIGASVTVP
+29 
-40 GTSQGVSTDVDGNFT
+40 
-55 LKTDAKEI
+55 
-63 EISYVGYV
+63 
-71 PTKKPVTGPNA
+71 
-82 RLGIIQ
+82 
-88 MEPDA
+88 
-93 VALQDVIVMQ
+93 LQDVIVSQ

-113 AVSTVN
+113 AVSTVT
-119 AEEIS
+119 ADEIT

-147 GGGFGDSKINMR
+147 GGGFGDAKINMR
-159 GFQAAN
+159 GFQSAN

-210 SPSVG
+210 APSVG
-215 GSVNIVTNGIEAKQG
+215 GSVNIVTNGIDAKKG
-230 GTFSFGVGNDGLYS
+230 GTFSFGVGNDGLYNLS
-244 LSFSLSTG
+244 LSLSTG
-252 LTKSG
+252 LTKNG
-257 WALSVLGAKR
+257 WAMSILAAKR

-297 SLTAFGAPQKHA
+297 SLTAFGAPQKHG
-309 QRHALDDGLKIEEW
+309 QRNALNDGLTIAEW

-339 AEYGFDKNGRQRYSH
+339 ASYGFDKNGKQRYSS

-402 MWKGTNYGV
+402 AWKGTNYGI

-422 FAYDKIQEMN
+422 FAYDKIQELN
-432 AASPDG
+432 AASIDG
-438 SRMIMSKSNNNHM
+438 SRMVMSKSNNNHM

-459 TNQISKSLELSA
+459 TNQITPSLELSA

-492 KYFIDDSSRAN
+492 KYFIDDNSRRN
-503 VKPEQ
+503 VKASD
-508 NAAAA
+508 NIAAA
-513 DPNWV
+513 DPTWQ

-540 VFAQLEWTKKN
+540 VFAQLEWTRNK
-551 LNAFVSGSV
+551 LNAFVSGSI

-568 DRFYYDAAHAESE
+568 DRFYYDAEHAESD
-581 HVNFIGYTV
+581 HVNFLGYTV
-590 KGGANYNINEKH
+590 KGGANYNITDKH

-629 VKNPDPL
+629 VTNPDPL
-636 NEKVFSAEIGYG
+636 NERVFSAELGYG
-648 FRSGILSVNLNGY
+648 FRSGIFTANLNAY
-661 YTLWMDKSVVRSS
+661 YTLWMDKSFVRSTQMS
-674 SMANG
+674 NG
-679 DYARVNLSGVD
+679 DYARINLGGVD
-690 ARHMGLELDFVL
+690 ARHMGIELDFSL
-702 RPNRWLDVTGMLSLG
+702 RPTRWMDITGMLSLG
-717 DWQWDSDSK
+717 NWIWDSNTK
-726 GYIYDTQGQPLTK
+726 GYIYDSQGQPMTA

-748 IMAEDHAWLN
+748 IMADDHAWLF

-772 TGALGVTVRPMK
+772 TGAIGVTVRPMK

-793 AYGNNYADFYIGSNT
+793 AYGNNYADFWLGSG
-808 SLNGNSTV
+808 LNGNQTIE
-816 DVKDPWKIPWG
+816 VKDPWRIPWG

-835 YAFKIGNV
+835 YRFKIGNIF
-843 RATIYGNVNNVY
+843 ATIYGNVNNVY
-855 DYNYIMDAQCAAAD
+855 NYNYIMDAQSDALQ
-869 EGIWQNVYAV
+869 EGIWQNAYAV

-885 TYTVRLK
+885 TYTVRVK
-892 IIQEE
+892 IN
-897 RTSIPLSSVQSL
+897 
-909 PLLPVKA
+909 
-916 FCTPHLPNLLRENI
+916 F
-930 PFLQGTASRK
+930 
-940 QQPLLM
+940 
-946 TAPPQKNGS
+946 
-955 EHVKGENLWNP
+955 

>member
-1 MTAALILF
+1 MAAFILI
-9 GVSAAV
+9 GSSSAI
-15 AQSAVTGKIVDETG
+15 AQSTVIGKVVDEND
-29 APLIGASVTVP
+29 APLIGATVIVP
-40 GTSQGVSTDVDGNFT
+40 GTSTGTGTDAAGNFSLKVDAGT
-55 LKTDAKEI
+55 QSVEISFIGYVTETREIKGGGGRIDLGTIVLKTDA
-63 EISYVGYV
+63 
-71 PTKKPVTGPNA
+71 VT
-82 RLGIIQ
+82 
-88 MEPDA
+88 
-93 VALQDVIVMQ
+93 LQDVIVSQ

-113 AVSTVN
+113 AVSTVT
-119 AEEIS
+119 ADEIT

-147 GGGFGDSKINMR
+147 GGGFGDAKINMR
-159 GFQAAN
+159 GFQSAN

-210 SPSVG
+210 APSVG
-215 GSVNIVTNGIEAKQG
+215 GSVNIVTNGIDAKKG
-230 GTFSFGVGNDGLYS
+230 GTFSFGVGNDGLYNLS
-244 LSFSLSTG
+244 LSLSTG
-252 LTKSG
+252 LTKNG
-257 WALSVLGAKR
+257 WAMSILAAKR

-297 SLTAFGAPQKHA
+297 SLTAFGAPQKHG
-309 QRHALDDGLKIEEW
+309 QRNALNDGLTIAEW

-339 AEYGFDKNGRQRYSH
+339 ASYGFDKNGKQRYSS

-402 MWKGTNYGV
+402 AWKGTNYGI

-422 FAYDKIQEMN
+422 FAYDKIQELN
-432 AASPDG
+432 AASIDG
-438 SRMIMSKSNNNHM
+438 SRMVMSKSNNNHM

-459 TNQISKSLELSA
+459 TNQITPSLELSA
-471 GIDVRYYIGEHNN
+471 GVDVRYYIGEHNN

-492 KYFIDDSSRAN
+492 KYFIDDNSRRN
-503 VKPEQ
+503 VKASD
-508 NAAAA
+508 NIAAA
-513 DPNWV
+513 DPTWQ

-540 VFAQLEWTKKN
+540 VFAQLEWTRNK
-551 LNAFVSGSV
+551 LNAFVSGSI

-568 DRFYYDAAHAESE
+568 DRFYYDAEHAESD
-581 HVNFIGYTV
+581 HVNFLGYTV
-590 KGGANYNINEKH
+590 KGGANYNITDKH

-629 VKNPDPL
+629 VTNPDPL
-636 NEKVFSAEIGYG
+636 NERVFSAELGYG
-648 FRSGILSVNLNGY
+648 FRSGIFTANLNAY
-661 YTLWMDKSVVRSS
+661 YTLWMDKSFVRSTQMS
-674 SMANG
+674 NG
-679 DYARVNLSGVD
+679 DYARINLGGVD
-690 ARHMGLELDFVL
+690 ARHMGIELDFSL
-702 RPNRWLDVTGMLSLG
+702 RPTRWMDITGMLSLG
-717 DWQWDSDSK
+717 NWIWDSNTK
-726 GYIYDTQGQPLTK
+726 GYIYDSQGQPMTA

-748 IMAEDHAWLN
+748 IMADDHAWLF

-772 TGALGVTVRPMK
+772 TGAIGMTVRPMK

-793 AYGNNYADFYIGSNT
+793 AYGNNYADFWLGSG
-808 SLNGNSTV
+808 LNGNQTIE
-816 DVKDPWKIPWG
+816 VKDPWRIPWG

-835 YAFKIGNV
+835 YRFKIGNIF
-843 RATIYGNVNNVY
+843 ATIYGNVNNVY
-855 DYNYIMDAQCAAAD
+855 NYNYIMDAQSDALQ
-869 EGIWQNVYAV
+869 EGIWQNAYAV

-885 TYTVRLK
+885 TYTVRVK
-892 IIQEE
+892 IN
-897 RTSIPLSSVQSL
+897 
-909 PLLPVKA
+909 
-916 FCTPHLPNLLRENI
+916 F
-930 PFLQGTASRK
+930 
-940 QQPLLM
+940 
-946 TAPPQKNGS
+946 
-955 EHVKGENLWNP
+955 

>member
-1 MTAALILF
+1 MTETREIKGGGRIDL
-9 GVSAAV
+9 G
-15 AQSAVTGKIVDETG
+15 TIV
-29 APLIGASVTVP
+29 
-40 GTSQGVSTDVDGNFT
+40 
-55 LKTDAKEI
+55 LKTDA
-63 EISYVGYV
+63 
-71 PTKKPVTGPNA
+71 VT
-82 RLGIIQ
+82 
-88 MEPDA
+88 
-93 VALQDVIVMQ
+93 LQDVIVSQ

-113 AVSTVN
+113 AVSTVT
-119 AEEIS
+119 ADEIT

-147 GGGFGDSKINMR
+147 GGGFGDAKINMR
-159 GFQAAN
+159 GFQSAN

-210 SPSVG
+210 APSVG
-215 GSVNIVTNGIEAKQG
+215 GSVNIVTNGIDAKKG
-230 GTFSFGVGNDGLYS
+230 GTFSFGVGNDGLYNLS
-244 LSFSLSTG
+244 LSLSTG
-252 LTKSG
+252 LTKNG
-257 WALSVLGAKR
+257 WAMSILAAKR

-297 SLTAFGAPQKHA
+297 SLTAFGAPQKHG
-309 QRHALDDGLKIEEW
+309 QRNALNDGLTIAEW

-339 AEYGFDKNGRQRYSH
+339 ASYGFDKNGKQRYSS

-402 MWKGTNYGV
+402 AWKGTNYGI

-422 FAYDKIQEMN
+422 FAYDKIQELN
-432 AASPDG
+432 AASIDG
-438 SRMIMSKSNNNHM
+438 SRMVMSKSNNNHM

-459 TNQISKSLELSA
+459 TNQITPSLELSA
-471 GIDVRYYIGEHNN
+471 GVDVRYYIGEHNN

-492 KYFIDDSSRAN
+492 KYFIDDNSRRN
-503 VKPEQ
+503 VKASD
-508 NAAAA
+508 NIAAA
-513 DPNWV
+513 DPTWQ

-540 VFAQLEWTKKN
+540 VFAQLEWTRNK
-551 LNAFVSGSV
+551 LNAFVSGSI

-568 DRFYYDAAHAESE
+568 DRFYYDAEHAESD
-581 HVNFIGYTV
+581 HVNFLGYTV
-590 KGGANYNINEKH
+590 KGGANYNITDKH

-629 VKNPDPL
+629 VTNPDPL
-636 NEKVFSAEIGYG
+636 NERVFSAELGYG
-648 FRSGILSVNLNGY
+648 FRSGIFTANLNAY
-661 YTLWMDKSVVRSS
+661 YTLWMDKSFVRSTQMS
-674 SMANG
+674 NG
-679 DYARVNLSGVD
+679 DYARINLGGVD
-690 ARHMGLELDFVL
+690 ARHMGIELDFSL
-702 RPNRWLDVTGMLSLG
+702 RPTRWMDITGMLSLG
-717 DWQWDSDSK
+717 NWIWDSNTK
-726 GYIYDTQGQPLTK
+726 GYIYDSQGQPMTA

-748 IMAEDHAWLN
+748 IMADDHAWLF

-772 TGALGVTVRPMK
+772 TGAIGVTVRPMK

-793 AYGNNYADFYIGSNT
+793 AYGNNYADFWLGSG
-808 SLNGNSTV
+808 LNGNQTIE
-816 DVKDPWKIPWG
+816 VKDPWRIPWG

-835 YAFKIGNV
+835 YRFKIGNIF
-843 RATIYGNVNNVY
+843 ATIYGNVNNVY
-855 DYNYIMDAQCAAAD
+855 NYNYIMDAQSDALQ
-869 EGIWQNVYAV
+869 EGIWQNAYAV

-885 TYTVRLK
+885 TYTVRVK
-892 IIQEE
+892 IN
-897 RTSIPLSSVQSL
+897 
-909 PLLPVKA
+909 
-916 FCTPHLPNLLRENI
+916 F
-930 PFLQGTASRK
+930 
-940 QQPLLM
+940 
-946 TAPPQKNGS
+946 
-955 EHVKGENLWNP
+955 

>member
-1 MTAALILF
+1 MAAFILI
-9 GVSAAV
+9 GSSSAI
-15 AQSAVTGKIVDETG
+15 AQSTVIGKVVDEND
-29 APLIGASVTVP
+29 APLIGATVIVP
-40 GTSQGVSTDVDGNFT
+40 GTSTGTGTDAAGNFSLKVDAGT
-55 LKTDAKEI
+55 QSVEISFIGYVTETREIKGGGRIDLGTIVLKTDA
-63 EISYVGYV
+63 
-71 PTKKPVTGPNA
+71 VT
-82 RLGIIQ
+82 
-88 MEPDA
+88 
-93 VALQDVIVMQ
+93 LQDVIVSQ

-113 AVSTVN
+113 AVSTVT
-119 AEEIS
+119 ADEIT

-147 GGGFGDSKINMR
+147 GGGFGDAKINMR
-159 GFQAAN
+159 GFQSAN

-210 SPSVG
+210 APSVG
-215 GSVNIVTNGIEAKQG
+215 GSVNIVTNGIDAKKG
-230 GTFSFGVGNDGLYS
+230 GTFSFGVGNDGLYNLS
-244 LSFSLSTG
+244 LSLSTG
-252 LTKSG
+252 LTKNG
-257 WALSVLGAKR
+257 WAMSILAAKR

-297 SLTAFGAPQKHA
+297 SLTAFGAPQKHG
-309 QRHALDDGLKIEEW
+309 QRNALNDGLTIAEW

-339 AEYGFDKNGRQRYSH
+339 ASYGFDKNGKQRYSS

-402 MWKGTNYGV
+402 AWKGTNYGI

-422 FAYDKIQEMN
+422 FAYDKIQELN
-432 AASPDG
+432 AASIDG
-438 SRMIMSKSNNNHM
+438 SRMVMSKSNNNHM

-459 TNQISKSLELSA
+459 TNQITPSLELSA
-471 GIDVRYYIGEHNN
+471 GVDVRYYIGEHNN

-492 KYFIDDSSRAN
+492 KYFIDDNSRRN
-503 VKPEQ
+503 VKASD
-508 NAAAA
+508 NIAAA
-513 DPNWV
+513 DPTWQ

-540 VFAQLEWTKKN
+540 VFAQLEWTRNK
-551 LNAFVSGSV
+551 LNAFVSGSI

-568 DRFYYDAAHAESE
+568 DRFYYDAEHAESD
-581 HVNFIGYTV
+581 HVNFLGYTV
-590 KGGANYNINEKH
+590 KGGANYNITAKH

-629 VKNPDPL
+629 VTNPDPL
-636 NEKVFSAEIGYG
+636 NERVFSAELGYG
-648 FRSGILSVNLNGY
+648 FRSGIFTANLNAY
-661 YTLWMDKSVVRSS
+661 YTLWMDKSFVRSTQMS
-674 SMANG
+674 NG
-679 DYARVNLSGVD
+679 DYARINLGGVD
-690 ARHMGLELDFVL
+690 ARHMGIELDFSL
-702 RPNRWLDVTGMLSLG
+702 RPTRWMDITGMLSLG
-717 DWQWDSDSK
+717 NWIWDSNTK
-726 GYIYDTQGQPLTK
+726 GYIYDSQGQPMTA

-748 IMAEDHAWLN
+748 IMADDHAWLF

-772 TGALGVTVRPMK
+772 TGAIGVTVRPMK

-793 AYGNNYADFYIGSNT
+793 AYGNNYADFWLGSG
-808 SLNGNSTV
+808 LNGNQTIE
-816 DVKDPWKIPWG
+816 VKDPWRIPWG

-835 YAFKIGNV
+835 YRFKIGNIF
-843 RATIYGNVNNVY
+843 ATIYGNVNNVY
-855 DYNYIMDAQCAAAD
+855 NYNYIMDAQSDALQ
-869 EGIWQNVYAV
+869 EGIWQNAYAV

-885 TYTVRLK
+885 TYTVRVK
-892 IIQEE
+892 IN
-897 RTSIPLSSVQSL
+897 
-909 PLLPVKA
+909 
-916 FCTPHLPNLLRENI
+916 F
-930 PFLQGTASRK
+930 
-940 QQPLLM
+940 
-946 TAPPQKNGS
+946 
-955 EHVKGENLWNP
+955 

>member
-1 MTAALILF
+1 MT
-9 GVSAAV
+9 
-15 AQSAVTGKIVDETG
+15 
-29 APLIGASVTVP
+29 
-40 GTSQGVSTDVDGNFT
+40 
-55 LKTDAKEI
+55 
-63 EISYVGYV
+63 
-71 PTKKPVTGPNA
+71 
-82 RLGIIQ
+82 
-88 MEPDA
+88 
-93 VALQDVIVMQ
+93 LQDVIVSQ

-113 AVSTVN
+113 AVSTVT
-119 AEEIS
+119 ADEIT

-147 GGGFGDSKINMR
+147 GGGFGDAKINMR
-159 GFQAAN
+159 GFQSAN

-210 SPSVG
+210 APSVG
-215 GSVNIVTNGIEAKQG
+215 GSVNIVTNGIDAKKG
-230 GTFSFGVGNDGLYS
+230 GTFSFGVGNDGLYNLS
-244 LSFSLSTG
+244 LSLSTG
-252 LTKSG
+252 LTKNG
-257 WALSVLGAKR
+257 WAMSILAAKR

-297 SLTAFGAPQKHA
+297 SLTAFGAPQKHG
-309 QRHALDDGLKIEEW
+309 QRNALNDGLTIAEW

-339 AEYGFDKNGRQRYSH
+339 ASYGFDKNGKQRYSS

-402 MWKGTNYGV
+402 AWKGTNYGI

-422 FAYDKIQEMN
+422 FAYDKIQELN
-432 AASPDG
+432 AASIDG
-438 SRMIMSKSNNNHM
+438 SRMVMSKSNNNHM

-459 TNQISKSLELSA
+459 TNQITPSLELSA
-471 GIDVRYYIGEHNN
+471 GVDVRYYIGEHNN

-492 KYFIDDSSRAN
+492 KYFIDDNSRRN
-503 VKPEQ
+503 VKASD
-508 NAAAA
+508 NIAAA
-513 DPNWV
+513 DPTWQ

-540 VFAQLEWTKKN
+540 VFAQLEWTRNK
-551 LNAFVSGSV
+551 LNAFVSGSI

-568 DRFYYDAAHAESE
+568 DRFYYDAAHAESD
-581 HVNFIGYTV
+581 HVNFLGYTI
-590 KGGANYNINEKH
+590 KGGANYNITDKH

-629 VKNPDPL
+629 VTNPDPL
-636 NEKVFSAEIGYG
+636 NERVFSAELGYG
-648 FRSGILSVNLNGY
+648 FRSGIFTANLNAY
-661 YTLWMDKSVVRSS
+661 YTLWMDKSFVRSTQMS
-674 SMANG
+674 NG
-679 DYARVNLSGVD
+679 DYARINLGGVD
-690 ARHMGLELDFVL
+690 ARHMGIELDFSL
-702 RPNRWLDVTGMLSLG
+702 RPTRWMDITGMLSLG
-717 DWQWDSDSK
+717 NWIWDSNTK
-726 GYIYDTQGQPLTK
+726 GYIYDSQGQPMTA

-748 IMAEDHAWLN
+748 IMADDHAWLF

-772 TGALGVTVRPMK
+772 TGAIGMTVRPMK

-793 AYGNNYADFYIGSNT
+793 AYGNNYADFWLGSG
-808 SLNGNSTV
+808 LNGNQTIE
-816 DVKDPWKIPWG
+816 VKDPWRIPWG

-835 YAFKIGNV
+835 YRFKIGNIF
-843 RATIYGNVNNVY
+843 ATIYGNVNNVY
-855 DYNYIMDAQCAAAD
+855 NYNYIMDAQSDALQ
-869 EGIWQNVYAV
+869 EGIWQNAYAV

-885 TYTVRLK
+885 TYTVRVK
-892 IIQEE
+892 IN
-897 RTSIPLSSVQSL
+897 
-909 PLLPVKA
+909 
-916 FCTPHLPNLLRENI
+916 F
-930 PFLQGTASRK
+930 
-940 QQPLLM
+940 
-946 TAPPQKNGS
+946 
-955 EHVKGENLWNP
+955 